1 MLGLVYGGSG
11 SGKSAWAEERL
22 LDLSRSGSRVYLAT
36 MRPEGGEERI
46 LRHRRRRQD
55 RGFATLECY
64 GTLIG
69 LAPPPGTSLLLECA
83 GNLLA
88 NLMFDS
94 PGQGEAAE
102 LAWQGI
108 TGLGERVDNLL
119 VVSNDIF
126 ADGGEVTPAVRDYQV
141 ALAWL
146 NRRLAQAAAEVVEV
160 VAGYP
165 VYFRR
170 A

>member
-1 MLGLVYGGSG
+1 
-11 SGKSAWAEERL
+11 
-22 LDLSRSGSRVYLAT
+22 
-36 MRPEGGEERI
+36 
-46 LRHRRRRQD
+46 
-55 RGFATLECY
+55 
-64 GTLIG
+64 
-69 LAPPPGTSLLLECA
+69 
-83 GNLLA
+83 
-88 NLMFDS
+88 MFDS

-170 A
+170 AGS